1 MKYIG
6 HNDPEEYM
14 RIVEFSERELKLFD
28 KYNPTLFSI
37 CMYISRHGIL
47 PGKFKT
53 LDKDELIT
61 KPIDLIG
68 GCTYKTD
75 TRTACPVTMFFGQEI
90 QDLICKNCS
99 CRIWEKFP
107 ESCCLE
113 MTWKEATGKQ
123 EMGRYH
129 NLSLGERFKRLKDFI
144 KIHQGIKVV

>member
-14 RIVEFSERELKLFD
+14 QIVEFSERELKLFD

-37 CMYISRHGIL
+37 CMYISRCGIL

-75 TRTACPVTMFFGQEI
+75 MQTACPVTMFFGQEV
-90 QDLICKNCS
+90 QNLICEKCS

-113 MTWKEATGKQ
+113 MTWKEATKQ
-123 EMGRYH
+123 QKMEDYSK
-129 NLSLGERFKRLKDFI
+129 LPLKKRLKRLDDLSKLHI
-144 KIHQGIKVV
+144 GIKVV

>member
-1 MKYIG
+1 MRYIG
-6 HNDPEEYM
+6 HNDPKEYM

-37 CMYISRHGIL
+37 CMYISRSGIL

-53 LDKDELIT
+53 LDKDEPIT

-75 TRTACPVTMFFGQEI
+75 AQTACPVTMFFGKKVQN
-90 QDLICKNCS
+90 LICENCS
-99 CRIWEKFP
+99 CRIWEEFP
-107 ESCCLE
+107 NSCCLE

-123 EMGRYH
+123 KMEKYYK
-129 NLSLGERFKRLKDFI
+129 LPLDERFKRLKDFV
-144 KIHQGIKVV
+144 KIHKGIKVV